1 MIEVSPRYIPF
12 FGYHFFCAPF
22 QIRKGQ
28 VRAPSVCLFS
38 CLLCPFVCF
47 LVAFYIAMAWHPVYV
62 KCRSAFLD
70 CCRLFPHTVCVML
83 SMAWLK
89 TLEPLDSSTHSI
101 SSLLFNILSF

>member
-1 MIEVSPRYIPF
+1 MFRCLPCWAAAAFGRYD
-12 FGYHFFCAPF
+12 A
-22 QIRKGQ
+22 R
-28 VRAPSVCLFS
+28 VWDFS

-89 TLEPLDSSTHSI
+89 TLEPLDSSLVVREDPDVFSGAV
-101 SSLLFNILSF
+101 